1 MHFLMIMGGAMI
13 ALLIFGTAYK
23 YWEVRKAANWLRTQG
38 KVLSARSVARRVRT
52 AETRHGAEAG
62 ADLQL
67 RNFADVRF
75 EYRVNGKRF
84 TGNRISMGEDL
95 GDFRVAETL
104 ARYPEGSTVVVY
116 YDPARPGQAVLEHEA
131 PEGVWRTM
139 IVFILVLIVLL
150 VGATAGFDQAVD
162 ALQSRLARPQQ
173 AVPVAAFASLALF
186 AGLMGWALR
195 RQISKARLWHT
206 TQGQV
211 ISSKVDRFAS
221 RERKMN
227 QSSTD
232 GVISMRW
239 QILYRPDVAYRY
251 TVNGVEYQSNRISFG
266 GRLYASFDHFAR
278 QRVAAY
284 QGRGSVTV
292 YYNPDNAAEAVLE
305 LRAYGEW
312 VVWLLATIFAAT
324 ALGLALS

>member
-1 MHFLMIMGGAMI
+1 MHLLMIVGGAMI

-23 YWEVRKAANWLRTQG
+23 YWEVRKASNWLRTQG

-52 AETRHGAEAG
+52 AETRQGAAAG

-67 RNFADVRF
+67 RNFAEVRY

-84 TGNRISMGEDL
+84 TGNRVSLGEDL

-104 ARYPEGSTVVVY
+104 ARYPEGTNVVVY
-116 YDPARPGQAVLEHEA
+116 YDPARPSEAVLEHDA

-139 IVFILVLIVLL
+139 VLFILVLIVLF
-150 VGATAGFDQAVD
+150 VGGTLGFDRAVE
-162 ALQSRLARPQQ
+162 ALQSRIAQPQK
-173 AVPVAAFASLALF
+173 AVPVAAFAGLALF
-186 AGLMGWALR
+186 MGLMGWALR
-195 RQISKARLWHT
+195 RQVAQARAWHT

-211 ISSKVDRFAS
+211 LSSQVERFAS

-239 QILYRPDVAYRY
+239 QLLYRPDVAYRY
-251 TVNGVEYQSNRISFG
+251 SVNGVAYESNRISFG

-284 QGRGSVTV
+284 QSRGSVTV
-292 YYNPDNAAEAVLE
+292 FYNPDNAAEAVLE

-312 VVWLLATIFAAT
+312 VVWLLAAFFTAA
-324 ALGLALS
+324 ALGLALR